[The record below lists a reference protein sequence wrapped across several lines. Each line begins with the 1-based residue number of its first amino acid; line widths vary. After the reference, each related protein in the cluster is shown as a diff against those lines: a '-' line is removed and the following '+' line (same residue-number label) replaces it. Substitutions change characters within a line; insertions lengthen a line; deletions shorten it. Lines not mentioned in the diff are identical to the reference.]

1 MILRGFVAL
10 KIILFSVIATNGE
23 TNPLFICQRHH
34 ETMDTYIVV
43 VNQRDEIVIN
53 NCTSSLIEDIIRR
66 IHHSSLRGRP
76 VHFNTATVMLNEIH
90 LDNLTN
96 LDISENNLTEVNLEN
111 FEHLKYLNL
120 TSNRLHSMKAV
131 RLRQNI
137 TLKSLDL
144 SRNRLLKLEHRT
156 IPQTERLYLRS
167 NNIFELDKDIMLP
180 STLVELD
187 LTRNEV
193 ENISGNSFISKSLKI
208 MNLGVNLINSI
219 SKITFQHLPSLEK
232 LILYCNRIS
241 EIEVGTFSHNVK
253 LIELNLR
260 DNNLSVLKNGV
271 FDDLINLQAL
281 DISKNGLLQLSPDTV
296 QNLNNLVHFSLSE
309 NLKLCKTECK
319 KDLEFLLVLGGHLK
333 VLKMNHLKLRQFPV
347 TLTTSIQHLDLSQ
360 NKLNS
365 IQIGDLENFPF
376 LKTLILS
383 SNEIETTEKYVFSRM
398 EYLQELYLNDNLLKQ
413 VPSGLPTS
421 LKILHLNGN
430 RITVI
435 NTNDLKNLIRL
446 KVLKLNSNFLHSVE
460 TDSFRFLYNLEI
472 LDISCNPITHL
483 STDAFEGP
491 SKLKILQASSLEKVN
506 INVTD
511 LRYFPISEMP
521 NLRYLNLSRSPQMV
535 KSFLT
540 DLPLLTTIKQLE
552 ILDLSY
558 ANLTELPRHL
568 ETLLPHLKRVI
579 LIGNPMNCT
588 DHWWQEWKLLDT
600 SDMRKSTMGNTTLTI
615 RIVKKFMEPSSNR
628 VIILSRCPIHNNK
641 YTIISN
647 DQFWKSLELTNVTT
661 FPIISSLK
669 TNHKSFKTKYKDH
682 IQNTTDFGKTIGDS
696 YTFGNFSST
705 VSRIPPS
712 IFLKTVHVI
721 KSTTKRKKLNSRS
734 LSDFINSTNTSN
746 WLPANLN
753 STSNLTDYDTSS
765 SSTKLL
771 ESYHST
777 STSSAI
783 LSSFSKTNLSKD
795 VIVTTPPQLTI
806 SLSTIS
812 SALSTKTIISSR
824 NIMKERN
831 KNGTSIKNLFSFAHS
846 MKTNKI
852 NNTELQVTLKSIS
865 EYVITPIGSSAASQ
879 TTKSRSTENFELQH
893 RPEVHSLFATKAS
906 NDAILW
912 NRTKDHTSFF
922 DWFPALNETS
932 DPSERIAALNDD
944 VVEHTHPGLIIFS
957 SISCVLVIV
966 FFSLIIPPCVQ
977 KYRWTKYRNRRT
989 EFDSECQRSIEISS
1003 ISAFIETEISAE

>member
-53 NCTSSLIEDIIRR
+53 NCTSFLIEDIIRR
-66 IHHSSLRGRP
+66 IYHSSLRGRP

-96 LDISENNLTEVNLEN
+96 LDITENNLTEVNLEN

-144 SRNRLLKLEHRT
+144 SRNRLLKLEHHT

-167 NNIFELDKDIMLP
+167 NNIFELDKDIILP
-180 STLVELD
+180 STLLELD

-232 LILYCNRIS
+232 LILYCNKIS

-253 LIELNLR
+253 LVELNLR

-309 NLKLCKTECK
+309 NLKLCKSECK

-333 VLKMNHLKLRQFPV
+333 VLKMNRLKLRHFPV

-360 NKLNS
+360 NKFTS

-383 SNEIETTEKYVFSRM
+383 SNEIEMTEKYVFSRM

-413 VPSGLPTS
+413 VPGGLPTS

-430 RITVI
+430 RITMI
-435 NTNDLKNLIRL
+435 NTNDLKNLMRL

-491 SKLKILQASSLEKVN
+491 GKLKILQASSLEKVN

-600 SDMRKSTMGNTTLTI
+600 SDMRKSTMENATLTI

-628 VIILSRCPIHNNK
+628 VIILSRCPIHNTK

-661 FPIISSLK
+661 FPLISSLK
-669 TNHKSFKTKYKDH
+669 TNHKSPTKYKDH
-682 IQNTTDFGKTIGDS
+682 VENTTGFGKTIGDR
-696 YTFGNFSST
+696 YTIDNFTDT
-705 VSRIPPS
+705 VSRIPSS
-712 IFLKTVHVI
+712 IFLKTIHVI

-734 LSDFINSTNTSN
+734 LSDFTDNTNTSS
-746 WLPANLN
+746 WLPASST
-753 STSNLTDYDTSS
+753 STSNLTNYLTSPS
-765 SSTKLL
+765 FTKLL
-771 ESYHST
+771 QSYLSAST
-777 STSSAI
+777 NSTI
-783 LSSFSKTNLSKD
+783 LSSFLKTNLSKD
-795 VIVTTPPQLTI
+795 IIVTTPPQLTI
-806 SLSTIS
+806 SFSTIP
-812 SALSTKTIISSR
+812 SALSTEAIISSHS
-824 NIMKERN
+824 IMKEFHENR
-831 KNGTSIKNLFSFAHS
+831 TSIKNLFSFAHS
-846 MKTNKI
+846 ANNNKI
-852 NNTELQVTLKSIS
+852 NNTESQVTLKSI
-865 EYVITPIGSSAASQ
+865 TPTGSSIASQ
-879 TTKSRSTENFELQH
+879 TTKSISSGNFELQH
-893 RPEVHSLFATKAS
+893 RSEVHSLFVTKAP

-944 VVEHTHPGLIIFS
+944 MVEYTHPGLVIFS

-966 FFSLIIPPCVQ
+966 FFLLIIPPCVQ
-977 KYRWTKYRNRRT
+977 KYRWTKYRNRKT

-1003 ISAFIETEISAE
+1003 ISAFVETEIFAE